1 MGCFPFNLLSM
12 KVNFRYSGQIYCTN
26 PSEWR
31 FRVLEQGVSRAD
43 FRKFYICVWLLWRC
57 RWDPRSEMATLL
69 QFPGARTLSTSLFRW
84 AAECSLDLVGFSI
97 ADLWLCDDIR
107 NNHLFEIVT
116 SRESLAIRIRRN
128 ERWIKMSVDEGSF
141 VRINRVVRDLFR
153 ECTRTRASSIFEQK
167 DDRFFDSFYYVR
179 VRRRSKRKKKIDSRS
194 TSKRRVSF
202 RWFTFAGIR
211 SLSILYKRHR
221 KYWNTVSFRVKH
233 VSAVRKKA

>member
-1 MGCFPFNLLSM
+1 MS
-12 KVNFRYSGQIYCTN
+12 T
-26 PSEWR
+26 
-31 FRVLEQGVSRAD
+31 AD
-43 FRKFYICVWLLWRC
+43 FRKFYIYVWPLWRRC
-57 RWDPRSEMATLL
+57 RRDPRSEMATLL
-69 QFPGARTLSTSLFRW
+69 QFPGARTLSTLLFRW

-107 NNHLFEIVT
+107 NNHLLEIVT

-128 ERWIKMSVDEGSF
+128 ERWIKMSVNEGSF

-179 VRRRSKRKKKIDSRS
+179 VRRRRKRKKKIDSRS

-202 RWFTFAGIR
+202 R
-211 SLSILYKRHR
+211 
-221 KYWNTVSFRVKH
+221 
-233 VSAVRKKA
+233 